1 MESFFAGVQKYTNKQ
16 ATQNEQKQNVPG
28 NRSRTSD
35 LEISVVAIYSLPLCQ
50 LSYTREHVP
59 NGVEGHLYIL
69 WVALGLWL
77 QRTTTKIVTPPPKKK
92 SRFAV
97 CGDRTHA
104 LTNMRLKHAP

>member
-1 MESFFAGVQKYTNKQ
+1 MEILFSFVGLGWTQSKKKTQKD
-16 ATQNEQKQNVPG
+16 PS

-50 LSYTREHVP
+50 LSYTRSDDTMV
-59 NGVEGHLYIL
+59 GVMLIL
-69 WVALGLWL
+69 KLLCPTHKA
-77 QRTTTKIVTPPPKKK
+77 KKK
-92 SRFAV
+92 SDAV